1 MKKKTNCPF
10 LLPKGYLSPSALD
23 LWEKDRREYGRR
35 YFEDEKGYESAEM
48 KFGSRVH
55 KAIEVGEDENS
66 TIDLIAKSLSKYK
79 GHEVETTVYLPTIY
93 GEIPL
98 FGKIDNLDFE
108 TKDFKDWKTS
118 KHPWTQRMAENA
130 TQIPFYALM
139 LETLTKRRPKKGSIV
154 WLETMGKNENLALT
168 GHFQEFHV
176 EITEKMLEEV
186 KKRIIRACMEIDKAY
201 RRYLDQKTT
210 I

>member
-23 LWEKDRREYGRR
+23 LWEKDRKEYGRR

-48 KFGSRVH
+48 RFGTRVH
-55 KAIEVGEDENS
+55 KAIEKKHDEDP
-66 TIDLIAKSLSKYK
+66 TIDLIANTVEKYD
-79 GHEVETTVYLPTIY
+79 GHEVETTVLLPTIY
-93 GEIPL
+93 GDIPL

-118 KHPWTQRMAENA
+118 KNPWTKKMAQSS

-154 WLETMGKNENLALT
+154 WLQTEGKNENLRLT
-168 GHFQEFHV
+168 GHFEEFPV
-176 EITEKMLEEV
+176 EITETMLEEV
-186 KKRIIRACMEIDKAY
+186 KKRIIKACLGIDQAY
-201 RRYLDQKTT
+201 RQYLDQKTT